1 MVDKGM
7 SLKKSVLTFLTI
19 AALCLPAQAAE
30 KKKAGPRGKGV
41 LSNASYRGLR
51 PGKFMTKWLI
61 LGPVPVFADEA
72 AGKGESDQK
81 KAFETDPFSLER
93 FRAKVK
99 IGDKQYEWSPL
110 VSESDVVDLDQALGQ
125 KEYATAYAWARINV
139 VKERKV
145 LLGIGSDDAVK
156 IWLNGELV
164 HENWVQRPCAQD
176 SDLVGVTF
184 RKGRNHLVLKV
195 QNGTSDW
202 GFSCRVLGAEALG
215 QKLVSAVGSGHLDP
229 VKTLLEHSIDV
240 NAKVGPGLTALHM
253 ARITGRTEAAKL
265 LLDGGADAGIPMP
278 PKERIVD
285 WLFERLVEENYP
297 GAAVLVAR
305 NGEILYQNGYG
316 YANISDCVEIT
327 PQTKFRIGSI
337 SKQFTAAAIL
347 KLQEEGK
354 LSTDD
359 KLSKFLPDFPRGDEV
374 TLHHL
379 LTHTSGIHSYTS
391 DPNFMKTVASE
402 TSPKELID
410 SFKNDKFDFEPGESQ
425 SYCNS
430 GYFLLGHIV
439 AKVSGKSFGDYLKET
454 FFDPLGMAD
463 TGIYH
468 WSLVLDHEAV
478 GYSYQNGQVQK
489 ALDWDMS
496 RAGGAGALYS
506 TVEDLYRWNE
516 AVFKGKILSE
526 ASLKA
531 AFTPAALNSGEAGKG
546 TGVGSEGYG
555 YGWGIGTLRGRPQI
569 AHSGG
574 LHGFISYLMRLP
586 EEELTVAVL
595 ANCLPT
601 VPELSTSGLGRQIAE
616 IYLHEEMDEQTSFA
630 TDTTVDPAVYDDY
643 VGRYDY
649 GNSMVLTVT
658 REGNRLLAQL
668 TGQGQAEIFPRSE
681 TEFFWEGVD
690 AQIRFVRDETG
701 TVTGA
706 VHQQGGARLEVA
718 KLKDEPVADIDP
730 AVYDAYVG
738 DYELENVGTMK
749 IVKEGGRL
757 FGKVGG
763 QPQVELFPRSQTEF
777 FLKIAQVEIIFN
789 KDPDGSVTSLTL
801 KQAGMTLTGKKV
813 Q

>member
-1 MVDKGM
+1 MVSKNM
-7 SLKKSVLTFLTI
+7 FSKES
-19 AALCLPAQAAE
+19 ALMLLVALALSLPAPAADH
-30 KKKAGPRGKGV
+30 KKAAQRTKGV
-41 LSNASYRGLR
+41 LSEASYRGLR
-51 PGKFMTKWLI
+51 PGKFMTRWLI

-72 AGKGESDQK
+72 AGKDPQDQR
-81 KAFETDPFSLER
+81 KAFDADPFSVER
-93 FRAKVK
+93 FRAKIK
-99 IGDKQYEWSPL
+99 IEGRQHEWRPLACEGDSVNL
-110 VSESDVVDLDQALGQ
+110 VEALGA
-125 KEYATAYAWARINV
+125 KDYAIAYAWARINV
-139 VKERKV
+139 ASEREA

-156 IWLNGELV
+156 VWLNGELV
-164 HENWVQRPCAQD
+164 HENWAQRPCAKD

-184 RKGRNHLVLKV
+184 RKGRNHLVLKI

-202 GFSCRVLGAEALG
+202 GFSCRVLGAKALG
-215 QKLVSAVGSGHLDP
+215 EKLVSSAGSGRLDP
-229 VKTLLEHSIDV
+229 VQTLLEHGVDV
-240 NAKVGPGLTALHM
+240 NVRIGPGLTALHM
-253 ARITGRTEAAKL
+253 ARITGRTEAARL
-265 LLDGGADAGIPMP
+265 LLEKGADAGIPMP

-285 WLFERLVEENYP
+285 WLFERLIEEDYP
-297 GAAVLVAR
+297 GAAVLIAR
-305 NGEILYQNGYG
+305 DGDILYRNEYG
-316 YANISDCVEIT
+316 YANIGDRVEIA
-327 PQTKFRIGSI
+327 PETKFRIGSV

-347 KLQEEGK
+347 KLQEQGK

-379 LTHTSGIHSYTS
+379 LTHTSGIHSYTN
-391 DPNFMKTVASE
+391 DPNFLKTVAAE
-402 TSPKELID
+402 ISPEELID

-439 AKVSGKSFGDYLKET
+439 AKVSGKSLGEYLQET

-478 GYSYQNGQVQK
+478 GYSYRDGKVQK
-489 ALDWDMS
+489 AMDWDMS

-516 AVFKGKILSE
+516 AVFNGKILSE

-531 AFTPAALNSGEAGKG
+531 AFTPATLNSGEVGKG

-555 YGWGIGTLRGRPQI
+555 YGWGVGALRGLGQI

-574 LHGFISYLMRLP
+574 LHGFTSYLMRLP

-601 VPELSTSGLGRQIAE
+601 LPELSTSSMGRHIAE
-616 IYLHEEMDEQTSFA
+616 IYLFEEMDEQKSFV
-630 TDTTVDPAVYDDY
+630 TDTTVDANVYDDY

-649 GNSMVLTVT
+649 GNSMVMTVT
-658 REGNRLLAQL
+658 RQGHRLLAQL
-668 TGQGQAEIFPRSE
+668 TGQSQAEIFPRSE
-681 TEFFWEGVD
+681 TEFFWKGAD
-690 AQIRFVRDETG
+690 AQITFVRDETG

-706 VHQQGGARLEVA
+706 IHRQGGARLEVRR
-718 KLKDEPVADIDP
+718 LKDEAVAQIDP

-738 DYELENVGTMK
+738 PYELEKVGTMK
-749 IVKEGGRL
+749 ITKEDGRL
-757 FGKVGG
+757 YGKLGG
-763 QPQVELFPRSQTEF
+763 QPKVELFPRSETEF
-777 FLKIAQVEIIFN
+777 FLKIVQAEIVFN
-789 KDPDGSVTSLTL
+789 KDPDGRVTSLTL

-813 Q
+813 E

>member
-1 MVDKGM
+1 MVGKGM
-7 SLKKSVLTFLTI
+7 SLKKYALTFLAI
-19 AALCLPAQAAE
+19 ALLCLPAQAAE
-30 KKKAGPRGKGV
+30 KKTRPRGKGL
-41 LSNASYRGLR
+41 LSKASYRGLR
-51 PGKFMTKWLI
+51 PGTFMTRWLV
-61 LGPVPVFADEA
+61 LGPIPVFADEA
-72 AGKGESDQK
+72 ADKGESEQK
-81 KAFETDPFSLER
+81 EAFETDPFSVER
-93 FRAKVK
+93 FRARVK
-99 IGDKQYEWSPL
+99 IGEKQYEWTPL
-110 VSESDVVDLDQALGQ
+110 ACEGDIVDLDEALGQ
-125 KEYATAYAWARINV
+125 EEYATAYACARVNV
-139 VKERKV
+139 AKERKA

-156 IWLNGELV
+156 VWLNGELV
-164 HENWVQRPCAQD
+164 HDNWVQRPCAND

-184 RKGRNHLVLKV
+184 RKGRNHLVLKI

-202 GFSCRVLGAEALG
+202 AFSCRVLGAKALRL
-215 QKLVSAVGSGHLDP
+215 KLISAVGSGHLDP
-229 VKTLLEHSIDV
+229 VTTLLEHGIDV
-240 NAKVGPGLTALHM
+240 NVKVGPGLTALHM
-253 ARITGRTEAAKL
+253 ARIAGRTEAAKL
-265 LLDGGADAGIPMP
+265 LMEKGADAGIPMP
-278 PKERIVD
+278 PKEEMID
-285 WLFERLVEENYP
+285 WLFERSIEEDYP

-305 NGEILYQNGYG
+305 DGEILYQNGYG
-316 YANISDCVEIT
+316 YANIGDRVAIT
-327 PQTKFRIGSI
+327 PQTKFRIGSV

-379 LTHTSGIHSYTS
+379 LTHTSGIHSYTN
-391 DPNFMKTVASE
+391 DPNFLKTVATE
-402 TSPKELID
+402 ASPKELID
-410 SFKNDKFDFEPGESQ
+410 SFKDDKFDFEPGESQ

-439 AKVSGKSFGDYLKET
+439 AKVSGKSFGEYLKET

-463 TGIYH
+463 TGIYQ

-478 GYSYQNGQVQK
+478 GYAFRNGKVQK

-506 TVEDLYRWNE
+506 TVGDLHRWNE
-516 AVFKGKILSE
+516 AVFNGKILSE

-531 AFTPAALNSGEAGKG
+531 AFTPATLNNGEVGKG

-555 YGWGIGTLRGRPQI
+555 YGWGIGALRGLPHI

-586 EEELTVAVL
+586 EEKLTVTVL

-601 VPELSTSGLGRQIAE
+601 VPELSTSSLGRQIAE
-616 IYLHEEMDEQTSFA
+616 IYLYEEMDEQTSFA
-630 TDTTVDPAVYDDY
+630 TDATVDPNVYDDY

-649 GNSMVLTVT
+649 GNSMVMTVT

-681 TEFFWEGVD
+681 TEFFWKGVD
-690 AQIRFVRDETG
+690 AQVTFVRDEAG

-706 VHQQGGARLEVA
+706 VHQQGGARLEVP
-718 KLKDEPVADIDP
+718 KLKDEPVAEIDP

-738 DYELENVGTMK
+738 DYELPNVGTMK
-749 IVKEGGRL
+749 ILREDGRL
-757 FGKVGG
+757 YGKLGN
-763 QPQVELFPRSQTEF
+763 QPKVELFPRSETEF
-777 FLKIAQVEIIFN
+777 FLKIVQAEIVFN
-789 KDPDGSVTSLTL
+789 KDPDGRVTSLTL